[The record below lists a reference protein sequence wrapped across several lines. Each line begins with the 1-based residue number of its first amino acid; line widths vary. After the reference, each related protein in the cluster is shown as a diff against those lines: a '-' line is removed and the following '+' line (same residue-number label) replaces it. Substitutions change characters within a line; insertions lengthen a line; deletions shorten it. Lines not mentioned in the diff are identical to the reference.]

1 MDPTIEFEQ
10 GSGKGRGTETNK
22 RANLKKRD
30 GEVEENENERKL
42 EREGDSVRASCLS
55 VERKREIGNERGTE
69 RGR

>member
-22 RANLKKRD
+22 RASLKKTD

-42 EREGDSVRASCLS
+42 EREGDSVRTSCLS
-55 VERKREIGNERGTE
+55 VERKKEIGNERRTE